1 MSGPTP
7 GTWAFVTIDGDRM
20 IRAPGESGALMCDT
34 QYYPWCPDKD
44 EDWRLMAA
52 APALL
57 KVAKDMLRRVAD
69 ENVIYGPDHV
79 VTATRAAIA
88 AATEA
93 PK

>member
-7 GTWAFVTIDGDRM
+7 GPWVAHEEDDK
-20 IRAPGESGALMCDT
+20 
-34 QYYPWCPDKD
+34 QYACIKAGRTVVVSFRHFKVSK
-44 EDWRLMAA
+44 EDARLMAA

-88 AATEA
+88 AATGE

>member
-1 MSGPTP
+1 
-7 GTWAFVTIDGDRM
+7 
-20 IRAPGESGALMCDT
+20 
-34 QYYPWCPDKD
+34 
-44 EDWRLMAA
+44 
-52 APALL
+52 LL

-88 AATEA
+88 AATEV